1 MSSAVIAHERGGS
14 VIADAWVLAGR
25 VLRGYLRVPQSL
37 FFSFI
42 QPVMFVLLF
51 RYVFGGSLGV
61 ITARLGVP
69 YVDFLMPG
77 ILVQTIIFGAAATSV
92 GLAED
97 LASGIMERFRALPIS
112 RAAVLLGRT
121 AADLVRNLATAV
133 IVVVVGLAVGFR
145 PHHLVGL
152 VVGLVVV
159 LAFSYALSWLFAI
172 VGLYAPSA
180 EAAQLMSF
188 PVLFPLTFVSSA
200 FVPIQTLPGWL
211 QGFARYQPVS
221 LVMDAARLEIVGSGA
236 RALVGVSLGASLL
249 GSLAVAV
256 GFVIVAAPIAIRRFS
271 RMT

>member
-1 MSSAVIAHERGGS
+1 MSKVASPPGRSTLLE
-14 VIADAWVLAGR
+14 DAWVLAGR
-25 VLRGYLRVPQSL
+25 VLRGYIRVPQSL
-37 FFSFI
+37 FFSFV

-61 ITARLGVP
+61 ITERLGLS

-112 RAAVLLGRT
+112 RGAVLLGRT
-121 AADLVRNLATAV
+121 AADLVRNAVTAL
-133 IVVVVGLAVGFR
+133 IVVVVGFVVGFR
-145 PHHLVGL
+145 PPTAEGL
-152 VVGLVVV
+152 VVGILVV

-200 FVPIQTLPGWL
+200 FVPIQTLPSWL

-221 LVMDAARLEIVGSGA
+221 LVMDAARLEIVGQVA
-236 RALVGVSLGASLL
+236 RALVGVSLGVALV
-249 GSLAVAV
+249 GSLAVALAFIV
-256 GFVIVAAPIAIRRFS
+256 VAAPLAIRRFS
-271 RMT
+271 RAL